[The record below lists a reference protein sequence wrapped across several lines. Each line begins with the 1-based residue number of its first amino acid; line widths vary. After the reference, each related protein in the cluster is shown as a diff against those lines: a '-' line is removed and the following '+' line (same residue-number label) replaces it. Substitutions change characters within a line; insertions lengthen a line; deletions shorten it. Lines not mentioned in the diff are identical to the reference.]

1 MICTEIS
8 TKKIELISGLY
19 FFAFFS
25 EQREYGRR
33 KKRRKRGIGAC
44 VCHMHRTIYLSGKG
58 KVRG

>member
-33 KKRRKRGIGAC
+33 KKRRKRGIELVC
-44 VCHMHRTIYLSGKG
+44 VTCIVLSVSQ
-58 KVRG
+58 VRGR